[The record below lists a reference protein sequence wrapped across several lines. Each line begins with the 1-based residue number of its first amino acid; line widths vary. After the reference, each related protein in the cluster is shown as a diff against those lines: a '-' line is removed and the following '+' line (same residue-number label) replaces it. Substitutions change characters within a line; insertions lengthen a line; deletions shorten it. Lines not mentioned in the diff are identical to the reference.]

1 MISTDSLRPVFEY
14 LLAGGAIA
22 IGVAI
27 FVVTLRTNSFH
38 VLGSRVWRLA
48 MGADSA
54 KDEKIRQ
61 CLEAET
67 SLSHFRF
74 MFGLNPK
81 SIRETHSIIDWSEE
95 NHINLVALGKSRDY
109 FNIQDLAMDE
119 NKLPARWKFIS
130 LIIVSLLFMAF
141 AFTTSFAA
149 LFDRPVFQF
158 DESKTYFSLSE
169 STATTYFEGASKALT
184 KADCQKPVVGA
195 EFGFTQPDAQ
205 LLCSFF
211 EDKSA
216 KRYVAD
222 ILTGQRQVLI
232 ALALI
237 FMGLFFWVA
246 MKITAIKVAE
256 TILASLKKAA
266 SLKQSHGEEEVA
278 G

>member
-1 MISTDSLRPVFEY
+1 MISTDSLQPVFEY

-22 IGVAI
+22 IGAAI
-27 FVVTLRTNSFH
+27 FAITLRTNSFH

-48 MGADSA
+48 MGTDSA

-95 NHINLVALGKSRDY
+95 HHINLVDLGRSRDY
-109 FNIQDLAMDE
+109 FNIQDLVMDE
-119 NKLPARWKFIS
+119 KKLPARWKFIS

-141 AFTTSFAA
+141 AFTTGFAS
-149 LFDRPVFQF
+149 LFNRPVFQF

-169 STATTYFEGASKALT
+169 SSATTYFEGASKALT
-184 KADCQKPVVGA
+184 KADCKKPVVGA

-216 KRYVAD
+216 KHFVAD
-222 ILTGQRQVLI
+222 ILAGQRTVLI
-232 ALALI
+232 ALALV
-237 FMGLFFWVA
+237 FMGCFFWVA
-246 MKITAIKVAE
+246 MRITAVKTAE
-256 TILASLKKAA
+256 GILAAVKEVTL
-266 SLKQSHGEEEVA
+266 LKQSKSEEEVA